1 MRKTLKPS
9 LQYSLNRAS
18 ENAGRSREIMIKAV
32 FFDFYY
38 TLCVWGKPLEESLQ
52 KIADRYQFEIDWKRY
67 AAAVENLFAEA
78 SGTDPSTHSLLGT
91 MQKIVD
97 SYCEFIRQLGVQE
110 HAEQM
115 AWELLQAG
123 HSLFAAN
130 VATLYDDVVPTLQ
143 RLKDDGYK
151 LAIVSN
157 WDTPLDP
164 LAERLGIAHYFDII
178 VASHDER
185 VRSAKPDPHI
195 FEYTLNAVGVSAEE
209 TVHVG
214 DTYEADIIGAEG
226 VGIRPILID
235 RDEPYVDRWDETIRS
250 LAELPELLNTT

>member
-1 MRKTLKPS
+1 
-9 LQYSLNRAS
+9 
-18 ENAGRSREIMIKAV
+18 MIKAV

-38 TLCVWGKPLEESLQ
+38 TLCVWGRPLEESLQ
-52 KIADRYQFEIDWKRY
+52 IIAERYQFEIDEERY
-67 AAAVENLFAEA
+67 AAAVKNLFADA
-78 SGTDPSTHSLLGT
+78 SDSDPTTHSLLGT

-97 SYCEFIRQLGVQE
+97 SYCEFVRELGVQE

-130 VATLYDDVVPTLQ
+130 VASLYNDTVPTLQ
-143 RLKDDGYK
+143 RLRDDGYK

-164 LAERLGIAHYFDII
+164 LTERLGIAKYFDVIT
-178 VASHDER
+178 ASHDTR

-195 FEYTLNAVGVSAEE
+195 FEYTLKAVGVSAEE

-214 DTYEADIIGAEG
+214 DTYEADIIGAQE

-235 RDEPYVDRWDETIRS
+235 REGSQLGRWHETIRS
-250 LAELPELLNTT
+250 LNELPELLNAT